1 MKTQFLK
8 GVVLGAVTSVLVL
21 VAATA
26 FAGTGI
32 GGVFNLGQTNSV
44 NARTQLNGATANALL
59 GISNTSASAG
69 ARAAIAKSASL
80 TPTLAAVN
88 TGGGVAASFLV
99 NAGTAPF
106 AVNTGVIVANLDADQ
121 VDGKSA
127 SDFLAA
133 DGKAV
138 DAAHADLADTATTAD
153 HASTAD
159 NATNAA
165 NANALGGAPAS
176 AYAKVGSCQDGMVHG
191 WAWVTASAS
200 FSATYVDVNPNSKNC
215 ADGFAQARRLAT
227 GTYFVRFPSNG
238 SAIAFGDVF
247 EVDAPPGTNSACSD
261 DYIGIDYV
269 TDPTVGGARAF
280 RVEIHDDGGGLE
292 DCPFDIVLV

>member
-1 MKTQFLK
+1 MKAQFFK
-8 GVVLGAVTSVLVL
+8 GIVLGAVTSMLVL
-21 VAATA
+21 MAATA

-32 GGVFNLGQTNSV
+32 GGVFNLGQTNTV
-44 NARTQLNGATANALL
+44 NARSNLNGATAAPLL
-59 GISNTSASAG
+59 GINNTSASAG

-88 TGGGVAASFLV
+88 TGGGLAASFVV

-106 AVNTGVIVANLDADQ
+106 AVNTGVVVTNLNADQ

-127 SDFLAA
+127 SDFLAV
-133 DGKAV
+133 DGKAL
-138 DAAHADLADTATTAD
+138 DAAHADAATNAD

-159 NATNAA
+159 NATDATNAA
-165 NANALGGAPAS
+165 NANALGGVPAS
-176 AYAKVGSCQDGMVHG
+176 SYAKVGSCQDGLIHG

-215 ADGFAQARRLAT
+215 ADGFAQARRVTT

-238 SAIAFGDVF
+238 SAIAFGNLF
-247 EVDAPPGTNSACSD
+247 EVDAAPGTNSACSD

-280 RVEIHDDGGGLE
+280 RIEIHDDGGGLE
-292 DCPFDIVLV
+292 DCPFDIVIV